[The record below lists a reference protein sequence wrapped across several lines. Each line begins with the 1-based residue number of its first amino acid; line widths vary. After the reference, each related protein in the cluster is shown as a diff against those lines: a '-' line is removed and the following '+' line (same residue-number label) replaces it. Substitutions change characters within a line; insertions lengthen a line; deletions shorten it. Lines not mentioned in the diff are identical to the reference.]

1 MKILVIVHLSQL
13 EELRS
18 DGQLL
23 NREVYSQEGNDVW
36 ECRNG
41 SYVGTFGNQPGE
53 DYCKSSLMTTTP
65 GLTRVGSQIVG
76 RLDSLW
82 SMRPI
87 LLQHGQG
94 LHDLLHLRLE
104 GCASDLHDILF
115 IGRIIQDIIRQSL
128 G

>member
-36 ECRNG
+36 KCGNG
-41 SYVGTFGNQPGE
+41 SYVGTFGNEPGE
-53 DYCKSSLMTTTP
+53 DYRQSSLTTTTRR
-65 GLTRVGSQIVG
+65 LTRVCSQIVS
-76 RLDSLW
+76 RLDSLR
-82 SMRPI
+82 SMWPV
-87 LLQHGQG
+87 LLQLGQS

-104 GCASDLHDILF
+104 RGASDLHDILF
-115 IGRIIQDIIRQSL
+115 IGRVIQDIIRQSL